1 MLKRERQA
9 YLVQPINLH
18 ITAIQSNLI
27 GTEQKVS
34 AEPITGYLP
43 KVFNKIFF
51 N

>member
-18 ITAIQSNLI
+18 ITAMQSNLI
-27 GTEQKVS
+27 STEQKVS
-34 AEPITGYLP
+34 ADNTTRYLP